1 MDFVRQVIAILD
13 GKFPGEFAGKPG
25 MQGHASGTEITL
37 ASHPGYAFIREPN
50 SRPQPDPSRPLSHML
65 TLHETDDGLEFECWG
80 TTTPDECV
88 RRILPWAFPVEWTP
102 PAPIDRAKE
111 KLRLARLAEGLAAR
125 QRLACTIDDPDPD
138 LLAHLT
144 DEERQALD
152 RDLASVNTARIR
164 RHFPWDPTGRLALKT
179 AVLLATYPTRPVGAR
194 TVSLV
199 AVGPDRRGDEQ
210 AIRVKLTALFPVNQ
224 THRWQDSPWMWQ
236 AAEPPELV
244 GTEKPGQSETKEA
257 ASVRLLDEGKI
268 EDALSLFE
276 VTLSDDLHRLLGG
289 QRILPPACCARA
301 DVSWTDLLVSTLR
314 QSAPWLLAPAVAEEA
329 GRIARLTGR
338 KPSKGAPSWRLAIF
352 PGQHHVRKASLML
365 AADRGGRDP
374 RLVIEATGTDARLAD
389 TSWKRPIEVDF
400 ARYGIVGGAEPDAGS

>member
-1 MDFVRQVIAILD
+1 MDFVGQVIAILD
-13 GKFPGEFAGKPG
+13 GKFPGEFASKPG
-25 MQGHASGTEITL
+25 MWGQASGTEIRL
-37 ASHPGYAFIREPN
+37 ASRPGYAFLRDRGTH
-50 SRPQPDPSRPLSHML
+50 SRPEQARRAPYLL
-65 TLHETDDGLEFECWG
+65 TLHETDDSQEFECWS
-80 TTTPDECV
+80 TTAPDECV

-111 KLRLARLAEGLAAR
+111 EIHLARLAEGLAAR
-125 QRLACTIDDPDPD
+125 KRLTCTIDDPDPD

-179 AVLLATYPTRPVGAR
+179 AVLLATYPTGSVNTR

-210 AIRVKLTALFPVNQ
+210 AIRVKLMALFPVNQ

-244 GTEKPGQSETKEA
+244 GTPKPGQSETKEA

-268 EDALSLFE
+268 EDALSLFG
-276 VTLSDDLHRLLGG
+276 VALSDDLHRLLGG
-289 QRILPPACCARA
+289 QRILPPACCAHA
-301 DVSWTDLLVSTLR
+301 DATWTDLLVSTLR

-338 KPSKGAPSWRLAIF
+338 KPSRGAPSWKLAIF
-352 PGQHHVRKASLML
+352 PGQHHQVKASLML

-400 ARYGIVGGAEPDAGS
+400 ARYGIVGGVEPDAGS